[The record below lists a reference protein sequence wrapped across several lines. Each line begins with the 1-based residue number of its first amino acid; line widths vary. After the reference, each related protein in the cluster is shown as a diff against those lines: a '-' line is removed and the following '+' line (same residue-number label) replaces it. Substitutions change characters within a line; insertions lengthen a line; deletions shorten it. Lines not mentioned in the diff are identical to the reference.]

1 MKKLA
6 VIFSFI
12 SLAGFGQKAYMSI
25 DTSRIRI
32 GEQTILR
39 LYFEYANPDED
50 ALIGWPQYDDN
61 LTDEIEII
69 DKTVDY
75 EALTDSTTK
84 TYLREQQIT
93 ISVFEPGYF
102 KIPAQE
108 IELNESIYMT
118 NELDILVETVEVD
131 TSKGIVDIKPKY
143 EVNYSFSEMAADW
156 FKTYWYVFAIA
167 GGVIAIFFLY
177 RLLKKRRGE
186 EPEPEAPKIPAHITA
201 LEALNALLYGEGWKT
216 SQKKEYYSTLTDTV
230 RRYLEE
236 RFDIHAL
243 EKTTREIIADLK
255 NADISDDDKVYL
267 KKILS
272 QADMVKFAKF
282 SPEDEDGY
290 SSLRQSIEFVERTK
304 KAENEQEEISE

>member
-1 MKKLA
+1 MKKIA

-39 LYFEYANPDED
+39 LYFEYANPKED

-108 IELNESIYMT
+108 IELNETIYTT
-118 NELDILVETVEVD
+118 NELDIFVETVEVD

-167 GGVIAIFFLY
+167 GGILAIFFLI

-216 SQKKEYYSTLTDTV
+216 AQKKEYYSTLTDTV

-236 RFDIHAL
+236 RFDIYAL

-282 SPEDEDGY
+282 SPEDADGY
-290 SSLRQSIEFVERTK
+290 SSLKQSIEFVERTK
-304 KAENEQEEISE
+304 KSDNEQENISE